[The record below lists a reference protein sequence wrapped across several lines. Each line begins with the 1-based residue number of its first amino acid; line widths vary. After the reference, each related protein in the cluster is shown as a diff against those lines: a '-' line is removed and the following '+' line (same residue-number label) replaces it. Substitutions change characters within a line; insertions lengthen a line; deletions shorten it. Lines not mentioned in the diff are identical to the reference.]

1 MSSKEGNSRPSQF
14 QEDNLLP
21 MKFEFVDDTP
31 AEVRHIDA
39 RLQQPLPLDDEDD
52 DGGGLLDYWRL
63 LRRRKGTVIIGAA
76 VGLLLGVAIT
86 LPQPAIFQAKTTI
99 EIQSLNH
106 NFMNMQSVQQ
116 TMESSGWDGLM
127 DIQTQIKILQSQ
139 SLRERAVAAM
149 GGDPTTPEQQPQAS
163 GRISTWRRALNLP
176 EPKSEDA
183 FAGALAMAA
192 DSITARNTGQTRIV
206 EISVESTDP
215 KVAAGFANRL
225 TTEYMDQS
233 MEARWQ
239 SSQRTGEWL
248 TRQLDDMRIKLERAE
263 DTLQNYAQRNSLLF
277 TGEDKTSVD
286 ETKLKQIQDQLTN
299 VQGDRVA
306 KQSRWEMASSA
317 PAGSLPD
324 VLSDTS
330 LRSYQE
336 KLADLRRQRDELLE
350 TFTPENSKVK
360 RVDAQISSLERS
372 LERERS
378 QILRRIKNEFEEAVR
393 KERLLQSDYDK
404 QTRLVT
410 VQAEKAIQYN
420 ILKREVETNR
430 QLYEAML
437 QRVKEAGLASALKAN
452 NVRVVDPAKVP
463 EGPVKP
469 RPVVNAGVGFLL
481 GMMCAVGFVLVTEKA
496 DRTLQ
501 DPSDVPFYLGTRELG
516 IVPSASLLQEH
527 KHRKLLQGKK
537 QEPAMSLDRVTA
549 ERKLSVLAES
559 FRSTLTSILFS
570 GNGYGR
576 PKALVVTSANP
587 SEGKTTVATNLSIAI
602 AETGMRVLLIDG
614 DTRKGRIDKVFEVD
628 NDEGLTTVLRG
639 PERGWRDVVKGTQ
652 FSNLDVMT
660 TGPGVAGPSNF
671 LHARQ
676 FPAMM
681 LEMRE
686 EYDMVV
692 IDTPPALQIPDAR
705 LIGRLADGI
714 ILVVRAGQTT
724 RDAAIAVSERL
735 RQDGVTLVGTVLNDW
750 NPKNSPAGYY
760 GYYNKGYKRYY
771 HRYTSNRAG
780 GEEG

>member
-1 MSSKEGNSRPSQF
+1 MSRKEDQSKPAFGQG
-14 QEDNLLP
+14 DTLLP
-21 MKFEFVDDTP
+21 MKFEFVDNPP
-31 AEVRHIDA
+31 AEIRTIEPPQ
-39 RLQQPLPLDDEDD
+39 QQPAGFDDEED

-76 VGLLLGVAIT
+76 AGLLIGVAVT
-86 LPQPAIFQAKTTI
+86 LPQTPIYKASTSL
-99 EIQSLNH
+99 EIQSLNQ
-106 NFMNMQSVQQ
+106 NFMNMQNVQQ

-127 DIQTQIKILQSQ
+127 DIQTQIKIIQSE
-139 SLRERAVAAM
+139 SLVERVLAAM
-149 GGDPTTPEQQPQAS
+149 KDGEAPAPAPAQHA
-163 GRISTWRRALNLP
+163 GRVATWRRALNLP
-176 EPKSEDA
+176 EPKPEDTRSL
-183 FAGALAMAA
+183 ALNMAA
-192 DSITARNTGQTRIV
+192 GSVTARNTGQTRIV

-215 KVAAGFANRL
+215 RVAAAFANKL
-225 TTEYMDQS
+225 TTEYMDQA

-239 SSQRTGEWL
+239 SSQRTGVWL
-248 TRQLDDMRIKLERAE
+248 TRQLDDMRIKLERGE
-263 DTLQNYAQRNSLLF
+263 DALQSYAQRNSLLF

-286 ETKLKQIQDQLTN
+286 ETKLKQIQDQLTAI
-299 VQGDRVA
+299 QGDRVS
-306 KQSRWEMASSA
+306 KQSRWEMASSS
-317 PAGSLPD
+317 PAESLPD
-324 VLSDTS
+324 VLNDSS

-350 TFTPENSKVK
+350 TFMPENTKVK
-360 RVDAQISSLERS
+360 RVEAQISSLERS
-372 LERERS
+372 LDRERS
-378 QILRRIKNEFEEAVR
+378 QILRRIKNEFDEAVR
-393 KERLLQSDYDK
+393 KEKLLQSDYDK
-404 QTRLVT
+404 QARLVT
-410 VQAEKAIQYN
+410 VQGEKAIQYN

-430 QLYEAML
+430 QLYESML

-481 GMMCAVGFVLVTEKA
+481 GMMCSVGFVLVTEKA

-516 IVPSASLLQEH
+516 IVPSASLLHEH
-527 KHRKLLQGKK
+527 KHRRLLHGK
-537 QEPAMSLDRVTA
+537 QEEPELSLDRVTA
-549 ERKLSVLAES
+549 ERRLSVLAES
-559 FRSTLTSILFS
+559 FRSMLTSILFS
-570 GNGYGR
+570 GNGDGR

-614 DTRKGRIDKVFEVD
+614 DTRKGRIDKVFGVE
-628 NDEGLTTVLRG
+628 NDEGLTSVLRN
-639 PERGWRDVVKGTQ
+639 PRRDWRELVQETQ
-652 FSNLDVMT
+652 FANLSVLT

-676 FPAMM
+676 FPAVMQ
-681 LEMRE
+681 EIRE

-735 RQDGVTLVGTVLNDW
+735 RQDGVTLLGTVLNDW
-750 NPKNSPAGYY
+750 DPKNSPAGYY
-760 GYYNKGYKRYY
+760 GYYNKGYKKYY
-771 HRYTSNRAG
+771 HRYHSNRPG